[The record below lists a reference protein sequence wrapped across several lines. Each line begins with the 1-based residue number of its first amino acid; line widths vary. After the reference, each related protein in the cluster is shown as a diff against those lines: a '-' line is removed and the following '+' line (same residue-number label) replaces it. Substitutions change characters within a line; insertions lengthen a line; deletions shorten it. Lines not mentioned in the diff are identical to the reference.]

1 VKKNTYQQVIHRAGV
16 ACGFKATTHLMRAT
30 FGCWLLARLE
40 QLAKR
45 GAAINPLLIVKI
57 LMAHE
62 HIETTDKYLRAVAI
76 DTHVL
81 ADVLDTLL
89 AGKH

>member
-1 VKKNTYQQVIHRAGV
+1 MRLSSDDSPVAGL
-16 ACGFKATTHLMRAT
+16 CSRLNRRAT

-40 QLAKR
+40 RLAKG

-62 HIETTDKYLRAVAI
+62 DIESTDRYLRAVAI

-81 ADVLDTLL
+81 ADVLDRLL
-89 AGKH
+89 AEKHGR

>member
-1 VKKNTYQQVIHRAGV
+1 MRIDVVHAACANDAVEIGAGGRAILGV
-16 ACGFKATTHLMRAT
+16 
-30 FGCWLLARLE
+30 
-40 QLAKR
+40 
-45 GAAINPLLIVKI
+45 VKI

-62 HIETTDKYLRAVAI
+62 DMESTDRYLRAIAI

-89 AGKH
+89 AEKHGR

>member
-1 VKKNTYQQVIHRAGV
+1 
-16 ACGFKATTHLMRAT
+16 
-30 FGCWLLARLE
+30 
-40 QLAKR
+40 
-45 GAAINPLLIVKI
+45 
-57 LMAHE
+57 MAHE
-62 HIETTDKYLRAVAI
+62 HIDTTEKYLRAVAI